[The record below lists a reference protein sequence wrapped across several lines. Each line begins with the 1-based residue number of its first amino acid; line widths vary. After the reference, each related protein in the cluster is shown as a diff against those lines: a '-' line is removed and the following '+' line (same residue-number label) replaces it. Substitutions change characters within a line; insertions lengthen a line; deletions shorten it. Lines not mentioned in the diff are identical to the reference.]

1 MTITE
6 YGNEIVTELSNRGII
21 AELSQRKKNQKDVTS
36 ISINPRANM
45 AVPTIYIDEM
55 YSLGATVRQ
64 AVEEIL
70 RIAEEHPARR
80 VDELLPNMN
89 DYEIVRPLLKARLYW
104 NNVDADVKMSAK
116 RYGFEDLIIVPYI
129 EFDMGGHTGAIRVN
143 KSLLRVWDVTQKQV
157 IDEAIQNVSND
168 DRIYDLCG
176 VMGMPSLVP
185 MYIVT
190 NRTKNFGAI
199 SIISPRVRMI
209 LKEMFPEGYYVLPS
223 SVHEVIVMSRMFSDE
238 REALNLVKS
247 VNADVLDGAD
257 KLSDAVYTFGY

>member
-6 YGNEIVTELSNRGII
+6 YGNEIVTELSNRGIT

-45 AVPTIYIDEM
+45 AVPTIYIDEL
-55 YSLGATVRQ
+55 YSLGVTVRQ

-89 DYEIVRPLLKARLYW
+89 NYETIRPLLKARLYW
-104 NNVDADVKMSAK
+104 NNIDADVKMSAE
-116 RYGFEDLIIVPYI
+116 RYGFDDLIIVPYI
-129 EFDMGGHTGAIRVN
+129 EFDMGENTGAIRVN
-143 KSLLRVWDVTQKQV
+143 KSLMKSWDVTQKQV
-157 IDEAIQNVSND
+157 IDDAIQNVSND
-168 DRIYDLCG
+168 DRIYDMCG
-176 VMGMPSLVP
+176 IMGLPSLVP

-199 SIISPRVRMI
+199 SIISPRIRMI

-223 SVHEVIVMSRMFSDE
+223 SVHEVIIMSRLFGSE
-238 REALNLVKS
+238 SKALDLVKT
-247 VNADVLDGAD
+247 VNSEVLDKEY